1 MGERIIN
8 IRDLIVEILLHWRGI
23 VLWMFVGGIIS
34 AVFSYANFR
43 QSSEAALNEQ
53 LEKASVLDLQSGM
66 TQKEL
71 SEVRQVL
78 LNEVSI
84 EKWNSYIEN
93 SVLMSLD
100 SSQVYQ
106 EDLIYTIL
114 ADGIQLDLTGVYV
127 NLLTTNEMYQ
137 FAADRTD
144 GFSASDI
151 QELINVVHTGT
162 AANQRTNSFHITILA
177 GTEETCAAISEAMK
191 SYIEEVRL
199 SLETI
204 YGAHNIALLQ
214 EHLAETRSMSLL
226 QKQMDVHNKV
236 AALQTETAMLRDVF
250 SEKQKRYY
258 HLRISEAGS
267 ESGNPGKTEAEA
279 GDPDKT
285 EAEGGNTGK
294 TEAEAGNLSESHAEG
309 GNRTEE
315 AGSVAVSGSLIDMP
329 DDMPNA
335 TPTGLKNAAWG
346 MFFAVL
352 IYTLA
357 VFFRYILD
365 DRLRYTDN
373 CTAIYHIPSLGHIP
387 AKRTANSNKPF
398 RQIDRKLYL
407 LRDKR
412 RYTSSAEEA
421 VRLSVASIA
430 MAAQRK
436 GICDVCGVCG
446 SMCGELPEQI
456 GTDLKADNIKFQCVK
471 NILYSADSLNL
482 LSSVRAAVL
491 IEKAGAVSYGEIQQ
505 ELEILRRQGIE
516 ILGMIIAE

>member
-34 AVFSYANFR
+34 AMFSYAHFR

-78 LNEVSI
+78 LNEASI

-267 ESGNPGKTEAEA
+267 ESRNSGKV
-279 GDPDKT
+279 GDEGGIPYKT
-285 EAEGGNTGK
+285 DAEGGN
-294 TEAEAGNLSESHAEG
+294 LRESHAEHG
-309 GNRTEE
+309 KLSKTDAEDRNRAEE
-315 AGSVAVSGSLIDMP
+315 AGSVAVSGSLIDMSVGI
-329 DDMPNA
+329 
-335 TPTGLKNAAWG
+335 PTGLKNAAWG

-373 CTAIYHIPSLGHIP
+373 CTAIYRIPSLGHIP

-456 GTDLKADNIKFQCVK
+456 GTGLKADNIKFQCVK

-491 IEKAGAVSYGEIQQ
+491 IEKAGVVSYGEIQQ
-505 ELEILRRQGIE
+505 ELEILRRQGID
-516 ILGMIIAE
+516 ILGIIIAE